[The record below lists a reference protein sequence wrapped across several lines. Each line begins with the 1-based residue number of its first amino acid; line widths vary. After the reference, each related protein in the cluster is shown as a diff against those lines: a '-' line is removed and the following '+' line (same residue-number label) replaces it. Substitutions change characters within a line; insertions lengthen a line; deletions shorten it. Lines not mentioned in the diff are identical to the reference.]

1 VSNDEDGPPALAEG
15 VVLASIGQRAVGKV
29 IDSFLLALVILPFA
43 FRSFQKVIEDPQDR
57 ALPLWI
63 TAAAAVTALV
73 YDWAFIAWRGQTVG
87 GMVMRIRAVSFDG
100 EKVGFSAAGIRA
112 LVPTAVQLV
121 PWGLGG
127 IMSLAVYLWAVFDAN
142 RQGLMDKAAGTLV
155 VQAPRTKPTSKIA

>member
-1 VSNDEDGPPALAEG
+1 VSYDADGPPAVAEG
-15 VVLASIGQRAVGKV
+15 IVLASIGQRAVGKL

-43 FRSFQKVIEDPQDR
+43 YRSFQKFIEEPHDG

-63 TAAAAVTALV
+63 TVAAAVTGLA
-73 YDWAFIAWRGQTVG
+73 YDWVFIAWRGQTLG
-87 GMVMRIRAVSFDG
+87 GMVMRIKAVSFDG
-100 EKVGFSAAGIRA
+100 AAVGFSAAGIRA

-127 IMSLAVYLWAVFDAN
+127 ILSLAVYLWAVFDAN

-155 VQAPRTKPTSKIA
+155 VQAPRTKPTVS